1 MVRLEDAAHLGE
13 LISGISTAIA
23 VGVAAYQLRRWRR
36 ERVGERR
43 SDAAARAIVELRRCG
58 HVLQRGHVA
67 VDSAIAV
74 PLHCDDL
81 GGARDAARGAVA
93 MLKPKVT
100 GVVERLQETQI
111 ASAALLTNEET
122 HALGQVQ
129 VLAEVFIDNLEINVA
144 ALDNLADDDAK
155 TRELLRDIVK
165 GAVQTAD
172 AAVVEGGRGRDLLQP
187 IVEFRAK

>member
-1 MVRLEDAAHLGE
+1 
-13 LISGISTAIA
+13 
-23 VGVAAYQLRRWRR
+23 
-36 ERVGERR
+36 
-43 SDAAARAIVELRRCG
+43 
-58 HVLQRGHVA
+58 
-67 VDSAIAV
+67 
-74 PLHCDDL
+74 
-81 GGARDAARGAVA
+81 
-93 MLKPKVT
+93 MLKPKVA

-144 ALDNLADDDAK
+144 ALDNFADDDAK

-172 AAVVEGGRGRDLLQP
+172 AAVIEGGRGRDLLQP
-187 IVEFRAK
+187 IVEFRAKWALRKSGHL